1 MKKYEFI
8 NETVEFFGTNLYRIR
23 ALIDIPKAG
32 VKAGDLGGFLQ
43 SEKNLSVY
51 GDAWVYGDAQ
61 VYGDARVYGNARVS
75 GNAQVYGDAQVYGNA
90 WVYGDAWDVSPLYI
104 QGSKWSVCVPQKG
117 FLKVGC
123 QCHSMEEWRT
133 VWKDVAR
140 AHDAQDLVQEYVLY
154 YNLAAQRYGY
164 PLLDISDNQQQN
176 KTEGAHDE

>member
-43 SEKNLSVY
+43 SEKNLSV
-51 GDAWVYGDAQ
+51 
-61 VYGDARVYGNARVS
+61 S
-75 GNAQVYGDAQVYGNA
+75 GNA
-90 WVYGDAWDVSPLYI
+90 WVYGDARVSGNAWDVSPLYI

-123 QCHSMEEWRT
+123 QCYSMEEWRT